1 MPEIKESIK
10 DYIHKVSQSPAWN
23 YLKRDERAWFGLSLM
38 LLMVGVAVFAPT
50 IAPHGANWQGAGS
63 HLSPST
69 DYLLGTDHLGRDV
82 FSRLVLGARTALLT
96 GFLLVAL
103 EGSVGIVMGLI
114 AGYFEGKPD
123 EIIMRTADIAL
134 AFPGLVLAAAFVGFF
149 GSGLRNLIIALSLTG
164 WAPFARMTRGKVLEI
179 KAEEY
184 VDAAKAIGEKD
195 RNVVLKYILPNSA
208 SPLIVQATT
217 TFPAALIMAA
227 SLSFL
232 GLGVQP
238 PTPSW
243 GFMLS
248 EAQIHSIL
256 GGYWWPAVFPGVAII
271 ITVLGFNFLGDALR
285 DAIDPSL
292 REYEIR

>member
-1 MPEIKESIK
+1 MTSFVEGIRE
-10 DYIHKVSQSPAWN
+10 YIRKITKSPGWN
-23 YLKRDERAWFGLSLM
+23 YLKRDERAWFGLA
-38 LLMVGVAVFAPT
+38 LLLIMVGVAVFAPI
-50 IAPHGANWQGAGS
+50 IAPYGRNEDAGKAYE
-63 HLSPST
+63 SPSL
-69 DYLLGTDHLGRDV
+69 DHPMGTDHSERDV
-82 FSRLVLGARTALLT
+82 FSRLVLGSRVTLLV
-96 GFLLVAL
+96 GVLLVASEASL
-103 EGSVGIVMGLI
+103 GIVSGLI

-123 EIIMRTADIAL
+123 EIIMRTADVAL

-149 GSGLRNLIIALSLTG
+149 GPGVVNLIIALSLTG
-164 WAPFARMTRGKVLEI
+164 WAPFARMTRGKVLET

-195 RNVVLKYILPNSA
+195 RNIVLKYILPNSS

-217 TFPAALIMAA
+217 TFPAALIMVA

-238 PTPSW
+238 PSPAW
-243 GFMLS
+243 GYMLS
-248 EAQIHSIL
+248 EAQTSIL
-256 GGYWWPAVFPGVAII
+256 SGYWWPAVFPGAAII
-271 ITVLGFNFLGDALR
+271 ITVLGANFLGDALR